1 MSFKSRCLPLESELR
16 SSYHSNDMNQ
26 TAIFRGLDAEKLELL
41 KPLFERFSCPAGT
54 VVFQQGTPADFLY
67 LVISGTVKIFFKPHD
82 GVPILI
88 SHVETDGLFG
98 WSAVVG
104 SNQYSSSAIT
114 TQDLE
119 ALRVRGSEL
128 RRFCREHP
136 AAGQDILGRLANGVS
151 ARWTDAHKQVQ
162 SMLLQGMMEKG

>member
-1 MSFKSRCLPLESELR
+1 
-16 SSYHSNDMNQ
+16 MNRI
-26 TAIFRGLDAEKLELL
+26 AIFRGLDAEKLELL

-54 VVFQQGTPADFLY
+54 VIFQQGTPADFLY
-67 LVISGTVKIFFKPHD
+67 LIISGKVEISFKPYD

-88 SHVETDGLFG
+88 SHVDKDSLFG

-104 SNQYSSSAIT
+104 RDQYSSSAIASE
-114 TQDLE
+114 DME

-136 AAGQDILGRLANGVS
+136 EAGQDILGRLANGVS
-151 ARWTDAHKQVQ
+151 TRWTDAHKQVQ

>member
-1 MSFKSRCLPLESELR
+1 
-16 SSYHSNDMNQ
+16 MNRI
-26 TAIFRGLDAEKLELL
+26 AIFRGLDAEKLEVL

-67 LVISGTVKIFFKPHD
+67 LVISGKVEIFFKPHD

-88 SHVETDGLFG
+88 SHVEKDDLFG

-104 SNQYSSSAIT
+104 SDNYSSSAIANK
-114 TQDLE
+114 DME

-136 AAGQDILGRLANGVS
+136 EAGQDILGRLANSVS
-151 ARWTDAHKQVQ
+151 ARWADAHKQV
-162 SMLLQGMMEKG
+162 

>member
-1 MSFKSRCLPLESELR
+1 
-16 SSYHSNDMNQ
+16 MNRI
-26 TAIFRGLDAEKLELL
+26 AIFKGLDAEKLELL

-54 VVFQQGTPADFLY
+54 VIFQQGTPADFLY
-67 LVISGTVKIFFKPHD
+67 LIISGKVEISFKPYD

-88 SHVETDGLFG
+88 SHVEKDSLFG

-104 SNQYSSSAIT
+104 RDQYSSSAIASE
-114 TQDLE
+114 DME

-136 AAGQDILGRLANGVS
+136 EAGQDILGRLANGVS
-151 ARWTDAHKQVQ
+151 TRWTDAHKQVQ